1 MEVIMKTNTRIFV
14 GAALI
19 ALFSQ
24 LYLDLLIPDFRVSCG
39 VIAMGIFIYTNQ
51 DISGSVM
58 GFAAGAST
66 FLWRLTVL
74 TVFDDFNTAILIGYI
89 PEIFFYISYG
99 IFMQLTAQRHNYYA
113 FDLFFILAIVCDF
126 SVNLIEVLIRVGWFN
141 QTFYSDIL
149 TTLLFVAVIR
159 STIILISLIVL
170 RYQKILLLKE
180 EHEDRYRRLL
190 WLNSFLRTEIFWM
203 ENNMDRIENVMTNA
217 YKHFE
222 NIRDDRYK
230 EEWAADAVTIAG
242 AVHEIK
248 KEYELVIRG
257 VNDLMENKYQNQTMT
272 FQSVLSILEE
282 QMKAE
287 VLKQNSDVRLV
298 IQGGSDFE
306 TLNHF
311 QLMSIFRNLINNSL
325 DAAENF
331 ESPVTVRLSHWVE
344 GNNHRFQISD
354 DGPGIDPINL
364 PIIQT
369 PGFSTKINYQ
379 TGHINRGLG
388 LSIVYRYVEEIL
400 DGSIEVESM
409 PGRQTTFDIT
419 IPKEK
424 IEVTR

>member
-1 MEVIMKTNTRIFV
+1 MTKRNRIFV
-14 GAALI
+14 GAMLI

-39 VIAMGIFIYTNQ
+39 AIAMAIFIYTNE
-51 DISGSVM
+51 DITGTTI
-58 GFAAGAST
+58 GIAAGTST
-66 FLWRLTVL
+66 FIWRLIVL
-74 TVFDDFNTAILIGYI
+74 ASFDDFTSAVMIGYI
-89 PEIFFYISYG
+89 PEIFFYIGYG
-99 IFMQLTAQRHNYYA
+99 VFMHLTAQRYKYYA
-113 FDLFFILAIVCDF
+113 FDLFFIIAIVCDF
-126 SVNLIEVLIRVGWFN
+126 STNLMEILIRVAWFG

-159 STIILISLIVL
+159 STIVMISLIVL

-203 ENNMDRIENVMTNA
+203 ENNMERIENVMTNA

-222 NIRDDRYK
+222 DIRDVRNQDN
-230 EEWAADAVTIAG
+230 WASDAVTIAG

-287 VLKQNSDVRLV
+287 VSKKKANVRLV
-298 IQGGSDFE
+298 IQGGSDFD
-306 TLNHF
+306 TINHF

-325 DAAENF
+325 DAAEGL

-344 GNNHRFQISD
+344 GHNHRFQISD

-400 DGSIEVESM
+400 EGTIKVESM
-409 PGRQTTFDIT
+409 PGRRTTFDIS
-419 IPKEK
+419 IPKEN
-424 IEVTR
+424 IEVTK